1 MKYKHR
7 YAVKLMCKV
16 LKISESGYYRW
27 LKNKDK
33 PSKRH
38 LLPVKINEILSEH
51 PDNANY
57 GYDRIH
63 KALEI
68 RGIKVSRNI
77 VYRAMKDGN
86 LIHKARKPHGIT
98 KASTEIQD
106 KENLIKRDFTADKPV
121 KKLLTDITEVQC
133 LDGKLYISAIMDCY
147 NGEILTVEM
156 RDNMKK
162 RIMHGYGVLVETEMW
177 QFARSSITQRPRKS
191 IHKRGIS
198 EIIKKLRNNTEFK
211 RHRALL

>member
-1 MKYKHR
+1 
-7 YAVKLMCKV
+7 MCKV

-33 PSKRH
+33 PSKRQ
-38 LLPVKINEILSEH
+38 LLLVKIKEILSEH

-68 RGIKVSRNI
+68 RGIKVSRNT
-77 VYRAMKDGN
+77 VYCAMKDGN

-106 KENLIKRDFTADKPV
+106 KENLIKRDFTAAEPV
-121 KKLLTDITEVQC
+121 KN
-133 LDGKLYISAIMDCY
+133 Y
-147 NGEILTVEM
+147 
-156 RDNMKK
+156 
-162 RIMHGYGVLVETEMW
+162 
-177 QFARSSITQRPRKS
+177 
-191 IHKRGIS
+191 
-198 EIIKKLRNNTEFK
+198 
-211 RHRALL
+211 

>member
-1 MKYKHR
+1 MKYKNR

-38 LLPVKINEILSEH
+38 LLLVKINEILSEH

-68 RGIKVSRNI
+68 RGESFFATLK
-77 VYRAMKDGN
+77 
-86 LIHKARKPHGIT
+86 
-98 KASTEIQD
+98 
-106 KENLIKRDFTADKPV
+106 KE
-121 KKLLTDITEVQC
+121 
-133 LDGKLYISAIMDCY
+133 KLYQIPTY
-147 NGEILTVEM
+147 
-156 RDNMKK
+156 RMKK
-162 RIMHGYGVLVETEMW
+162 EEVKTIVFRYIFIYYNRIRLYTGNPGYL
-177 QFARSSITQRPRKS
+177 PP
-191 IHKRGIS
+191 S
-198 EIIKKLRNNTEFK
+198 EYRIRDREKT
-211 RHRALL
+211 AA

>member
-33 PSKRH
+33 PSKRK
-38 LLPVKINEILSEH
+38 LILVKTNEIISEH

-68 RGIKVSRNI
+68 RGIK
-77 VYRAMKDGN
+77 
-86 LIHKARKPHGIT
+86 
-98 KASTEIQD
+98 
-106 KENLIKRDFTADKPV
+106 
-121 KKLLTDITEVQC
+121 
-133 LDGKLYISAIMDCY
+133 
-147 NGEILTVEM
+147 M
-156 RDNMKK
+156 RD
-162 RIMHGYGVLVETEMW
+162 Y
-177 QFARSSITQRPRKS
+177 P
-191 IHKRGIS
+191 S
-198 EIIKKLRNNTEFK
+198 EIWGKFRLHFY
-211 RHRALL
+211 

>member
-1 MKYKHR
+1 VVEKQGQ
-7 YAVKLMCKV
+7 AFQT
-16 LKISESGYYRW
+16 S
-27 LKNKDK
+27 
-33 PSKRH
+33 
-38 LLPVKINEILSEH
+38 KINEILSEH

-68 RGIKVSRNI
+68 RGIKVSRNT

-133 LDGKLYISAIMDCY
+133 LDGKLYISPIMDCY

-162 RIMHGYGVLVETEMW
+162 ELCIDISVRLRGALASHTASNVFNSFLSKPSNL
-177 QFARSSITQRPRKS
+177 FARKLSSSASTKS
-191 IHKRGIS
+191 VTSRF
-198 EIIKKLRNNTEFK
+198 NAT
-211 RHRALL
+211 